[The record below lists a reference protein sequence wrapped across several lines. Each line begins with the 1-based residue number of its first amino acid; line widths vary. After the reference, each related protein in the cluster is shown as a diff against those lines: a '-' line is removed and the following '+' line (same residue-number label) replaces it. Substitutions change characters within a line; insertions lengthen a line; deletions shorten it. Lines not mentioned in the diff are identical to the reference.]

1 MFLIDVRLNKCVNM
15 RQAILEHGGML
26 QSVPDQHKAQEMCDK
41 AVDNYA
47 HAFEF
52 VPDCHKTRKMCNKV
66 ANTYPSTI

>member
-1 MFLIDVRLNKCVNM
+1 
-15 RQAILEHGGML
+15 ML
-26 QSVPDQHKAQEMCDK
+26 QSVPDQHKAQEMCEK